1 MSALPALP
9 WERPDDRSPLSHRL
23 AADTAR
29 AVIERRHPAGTLL
42 TETDLAAAHGASR
55 TPAREAMLRLHSW
68 GLVRLLPK
76 KGAIVSEA
84 TPRERRD
91 LLALRAMLEVEAV
104 RTLAA
109 GPGPGPGRGRG
120 PATGQEGGLTTGQED
135 GPAAGSATGL
145 AADLE
150 VILARQR
157 AALESHDVLDFAGAD
172 YAFHA
177 RVIQGGGNH
186 VVAELLDTLG
196 PRWAR
201 LTYLA
206 VTENPPRLETFLR
219 EHEGL
224 TARALAGDAEG
235 FSALVRSH
243 IEYGHFTDGGRP

>member
-76 KGAIVSEA
+76 KGAVVSEA

-104 RTLAA
+104 RALAA
-109 GPGPGPGRGRG
+109 DPGRGSG
-120 PATGQEGGLTTGQED
+120 PATGQE
-135 GPAAGSATGL
+135 TGL

-150 VILARQR
+150 AILARQR

-177 RVIQGGGNH
+177 RVIQSGGNH

-243 IEYGHFTDGGRP
+243 IEYGHFTDGDRP

>member
-1 MSALPALP
+1 MSTLPALP

-109 GPGPGPGRGRG
+109 DPGRGSRT
-120 PATGQEGGLTTGQED
+120 ATDQEGGPRTGQED
-135 GPAAGSATGL
+135 GPATGPETGL

-177 RVIQGGGNH
+177 RVIQSGGNH

-224 TARALAGDAEG
+224 TARALAGDVEG

>member
-109 GPGPGPGRGRG
+109 ASGRVSG
-120 PATGQEGGLTTGQED
+120 PATGQED
-135 GPAAGSATGL
+135 GPETGPATGL

-150 VILARQR
+150 VILTRQR

-177 RVIQGGGNH
+177 RVIQSGGNH